1 MEFTKSKCNE
11 ISKISIEAITKAL
24 EPFGVTVERAG
35 GKYEPLEY
43 TMKIRL
49 SCSNGDGATK
59 AQTDYKTYANLFE
72 LPLEMLGT
80 TFKYNGKFFTVTGL
94 LPNRRKNDIQIE
106 NANGKTFI
114 APHESV
120 VRAYKVHTAKVGV

>member
-49 SCSNGDGATK
+49 SCSNGDGDTK

-114 APHESV
+114 APHASV
-120 VRAYKVHTAKVGV
+120 VRAYKLHTAKVGV